1 LFLVVRTFKNTSE
14 EFIPTGITVGELMAD
29 RLATEGAAITAGAG
43 IPVPGVQAAF
53 GAGQAVAPV
62 ESPEESEE
70 DEVEMITQEKKK
82 LVMDFGLGTKQPER
96 VTVEVLKDLIEEKP
110 EKMSQAARSWL
121 LTEDE
126 SDDNL

>member
-1 LFLVVRTFKNTSE
+1 M
-14 EFIPTGITVGELMAD
+14 TVGELMAD

-43 IPVPGVQAAF
+43 IPVPEAQAAP
-53 GAGQAVAPV
+53 GGGQAVAPV
-62 ESPEESEE
+62 EAPVESEE

-82 LVMDFGLGTKQPER
+82 LVMDFGLGKKQPER

-121 LTEDE
+121 LSEDE
-126 SDDNL
+126 SDDNV